1 MHRWT
6 NVAVEGSCK
15 HGSASN
21 KYPLSTF
28 GNSETPLLPK
38 ILSLIETYC
47 SSSLILSHRHS
58 GTFTDMQLAS
68 APKCL
73 NRPNTA
79 LWFVKKKKLALPLW
93 KTFLWR
99 ARRTAFQATNCT
111 ALANRSRPEKNIP
124 NFSILTTRWEDDW
137 DWGYLSL
144 GNLQLI
150 SSNLLVHCRVL
161 SSFMAK
167 ALFHFSSLKQELK
180 SPRGDSLKQGSRMNV
195 LKRG

>member
-1 MHRWT
+1 MFLLFSSCIAEIDPKIWQTKLTSESSIKIIWIKIIWPNYHLHRWT
-6 NVAVEGSCK
+6 NVAVEVFCK

-73 NRPNTA
+73 KRPNTA

-99 ARRTAFQATNCT
+99 ARKTAFQATNCT

-124 NFSILTTRWEDDW
+124 NFSILTTGWLW
-137 DWGYLSL
+137 W
-144 GNLQLI
+144 
-150 SSNLLVHCRVL
+150 SNTLVGL
-161 SSFMAK
+161 T
-167 ALFHFSSLKQELK
+167 
-180 SPRGDSLKQGSRMNV
+180 
-195 LKRG
+195 